1 MNFKSRNNKS
11 IIYLLVILVIVS
23 PLHYHGKNHPASM
36 MMMVLGVSSF
46 SFRHAGDGGDT
57 ITKRRRIQSLP
68 SSSSLSLSLQRL
80 TPGGV
85 FIPMRTGQRLT
96 SAVLHSKKNHL
107 EEEKEGDDTIISSS
121 SSPAAPA
128 AAPSVYQKSIIDE
141 QEEHQEFDSLEVI
154 LEKARKRPTSIM
166 LLPYKIQAFMNKPL
180 IIIPTIQSS
189 PSSSSSSPSVIT
201 LGDVAFVLFAI
212 KLDSLGFA
220 VGYTIGKLTTPYL
233 REQKVIPIPIALI
246 ELWTLF
252 FATFLGIILD
262 QVWRNID

>member
-1 MNFKSRNNKS
+1 
-11 IIYLLVILVIVS
+11 
-23 PLHYHGKNHPASM
+23 M

-121 SSPAAPA
+121 PSSSSPPAPPAA

>member
-1 MNFKSRNNKS
+1 
-11 IIYLLVILVIVS
+11 
-23 PLHYHGKNHPASM
+23 M

-121 SSPAAPA
+121 PSSSSSASSPPTPPPAAAA